1 MKKNEFKDFRC
12 AENEWKAKKKEIAL
26 EILDILKSN
35 KLSVF
40 QTNEVMEVVDRT
52 VKCQA
57 HL

>member
-1 MKKNEFKDFRC
+1 MKKNEFKDFRY
-12 AENEWKAKKKEIAL
+12 AENEWKVKKKEIAL

-40 QTNEVMEVVDRT
+40 QTYEVMEVVDRT